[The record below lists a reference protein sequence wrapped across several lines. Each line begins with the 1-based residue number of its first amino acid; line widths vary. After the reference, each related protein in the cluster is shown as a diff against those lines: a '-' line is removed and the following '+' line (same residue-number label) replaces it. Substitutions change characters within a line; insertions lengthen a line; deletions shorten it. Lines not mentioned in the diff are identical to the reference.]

1 MSISNHIVD
10 LINLQKAPIDV
21 ANTVKNSEGVERE
34 NIFKYDDDKNKF

>member
-1 MSISNHIVD
+1 MSINNHIVD
-10 LINLQKAPIDV
+10 LINLSTAPIDV